1 MVLKTFRNFKI
12 IFIFLLFLISSCGGN
27 KKDNF
32 DFSDFKMPV
41 KKSINSEITS
51 SEITSSEITSSEN
64 TNSNSIQYE
73 LKPLKERE
81 EIISS
86 IKFEKNDPFLFDS
99 QSSNELSDIKLKGF
113 ITISNKNYAVV
124 DYLDN
129 EGYVTTQSIGGK
141 NTTLLPRGAFIKEIN
156 PSKRFISI
164 TYLDE
169 IFIIT
174 FEG

>member
-1 MVLKTFRNFKI
+1 MVLKTFRNCKI

-51 SEITSSEITSSEN
+51 SEITSSEN
-64 TNSNSIQYE
+64 TNSNPIQYE

-141 NTTLLPRGAFIKEIN
+141 NTNLLPRGAFIKEIN

-169 IFIIT
+169 IFVIP

>member
-51 SEITSSEITSSEN
+51 SEITSSEN
-64 TNSNSIQYE
+64 TNSNPIQYE

-129 EGYVTTQSIGGK
+129 EGSITTESIGGE
-141 NTTLLPRGAFIKEIN
+141 NTNLLPRGAFIKEIN
-156 PSKRFISI
+156 PAKGYIAI
-164 TYLDE
+164 TFLDE
-169 IFIIT
+169 VFVIS

>member
-1 MVLKTFRNFKI
+1 MRNKFKI
-12 IFIFLLFLISSCGGN
+12 IFIFTFIFLLSSCSRN

-41 KKSINSEITS
+41 KESINNETI
-51 SEITSSEITSSEN
+51 SSEN
-64 TNSNSIQYE
+64 KNSNNIQYE

-113 ITISNKNYAVV
+113 ITISNKRI
-124 DYLDN
+124 
-129 EGYVTTQSIGGK
+129 IGSCFYIMV
-141 NTTLLPRGAFIKEIN
+141 N
-156 PSKRFISI
+156 SI
-164 TYLDE
+164 TNK
-169 IFIIT
+169 IIIT
-174 FEG
+174 RNFTYSTT

>member
-1 MVLKTFRNFKI
+1 MILSSTLGETVAKKEKKDVSLSLRLEEFERRM
-12 IFIFLLFLISSCGGN
+12 FLL
-27 KKDNF
+27 K
-32 DFSDFKMPV
+32 
-41 KKSINSEITS
+41 
-51 SEITSSEITSSEN
+51 
-64 TNSNSIQYE
+64 IQYE
-73 LKPLKERE
+73 KYFSGLEKIEPLKERE

-129 EGYVTTQSIGGK
+129 EGSITTESIGGK
-141 NTTLLPRGAFIKEIN
+141 NTNLLPRGASIKEIN
-156 PSKRFISI
+156 PGKGYISI
-164 TYLDE
+164 SYLNE
-169 IFIIT
+169 IFVIS

>member
-1 MVLKTFRNFKI
+1 MVLKTFRNCKI

-51 SEITSSEITSSEN
+51 SEITSSEN
-64 TNSNSIQYE
+64 TNSNPIQYE

-141 NTTLLPRGAFIKEIN
+141 NTNLLPRGAFIKEIN

-169 IFIIT
+169 IFVIS

>member
-1 MVLKTFRNFKI
+1 MVLKTFRNCKI
-12 IFIFLLFLISSCGGN
+12 IFIFLLFLVSSCGGN

-41 KKSINSEITS
+41 KENIN

-64 TNSNSIQYE
+64 TNSNPIQYE

-113 ITISNKNYAVV
+113 ITISSKNYAVV

-141 NTTLLPRGAFIKEIN
+141 NTNLLPRGAFIKEIN

-169 IFIIT
+169 IFVIS

>member
-51 SEITSSEITSSEN
+51 SEITSSEN
-64 TNSNSIQYE
+64 TNSNPIQYE

-141 NTTLLPRGAFIKEIN
+141 NTNLLPRGAFIKEIN

-169 IFIIT
+169 IFVIS

>member
-1 MVLKTFRNFKI
+1 MILKTFRNFKI
-12 IFIFLLFLISSCGGN
+12 SFIFLLFLVTSCGGN

-41 KKSINSEITS
+41 KESIKNEI
-51 SEITSSEITSSEN
+51 ISSEN
-64 TNSNSIQYE
+64 TNSNNVQYE

-81 EIISS
+81 EVISS
-86 IKFEKNDPFLFDS
+86 FKFDKNDPFIFDS
-99 QSSNELSDIKLKGF
+99 QSSIELSDIKNELSAINLKGF

-124 DYLDN
+124 DYLDK
-129 EGYVTTQSIGGK
+129 EGSITTESIGGG
-141 NTTLLPRGAFIKEIN
+141 NTNLLPRGVSIKEIN
-156 PSKRFISI
+156 PGKGYISI

-169 IFIIT
+169 IFVIS

>member
-1 MVLKTFRNFKI
+1 MVLKTFRNCKI
-12 IFIFLLFLISSCGGN
+12 IFIFLLFLVSSCGGN

-41 KKSINSEITS
+41 KESINNEKI
-51 SEITSSEITSSEN
+51 SSEN
-64 TNSNSIQYE
+64 TNTNTNIIQYE
-73 LKPLKERE
+73 LKPLKERKE
-81 EIISS
+81 VISS
-86 IKFEKNDPFLFDS
+86 FKFEKNDPFLFNS

-129 EGYVTTQSIGGK
+129 QGSITTESIGGK
-141 NTTLLPRGAFIKEIN
+141 NTNLLPRGAFIKEIN
-156 PSKRFISI
+156 PAKGYISI
-164 TYLDE
+164 TFLDE
-169 IFIIT
+169 IFVIS

>member
-1 MVLKTFRNFKI
+1 MVLKTFRNFKFS
-12 IFIFLLFLISSCGGN
+12 FIFLLFLVSSCGGN

-41 KKSINSEITS
+41 KENIKSA
-51 SEITSSEITSSEN
+51 ITSSEN
-64 TNSNSIQYE
+64 TNSNPIQYE

-141 NTTLLPRGAFIKEIN
+141 NTNLLPRGAFIKEIN

-169 IFIIT
+169 IFVIS